1 MKWIF
6 EMTMVYRWPDQ
17 MRDNSDLNKILLLA
31 ENFR

>member
-6 EMTMVYRWPDQ
+6 EVTMVYRWPDQ
-17 MRDNSDLNKILLLA
+17 MRDNSDLNKILLA